1 MRALILGLVLLTA
14 GCDDAPSRDLAR
26 QETREPVWR
35 LTGLADPESVA
46 LAADGRTLYVAN
58 VAGEGDVKD
67 GNGFVSRV
75 SIGGKMLQRAWV
87 TGLDAPKGA
96 VVSGGKLYVSDID
109 NLVEIDTAAGKI
121 VARYP
126 APGATFLNDVGVA
139 PDGTVLVADSGTGR
153 IFALQGGAMVVWS
166 ADPLLKS
173 VNGLLPE
180 AERLLVTTM
189 EGKLLAIDYRTRAS
203 KVLADGL
210 GLADGIARADGDNY
224 FVSEWPGRLF
234 YVRPGGKAAT
244 VMDTRAGGVY
254 INDFIRVGDLLIA
267 PNWKPGA
274 LTAYR
279 MVTMML
285 TDAGGAAEADL
296 PAHLQ
301 RALL

>member
-1 MRALILGLVLLTA
+1 MRGLVLGLLLLTA
-14 GCDDAPSRDLAR
+14 GCGSPPRDVAH

-58 VAGEGDVKD
+58 VAGEGEVKD
-67 GNGFVSRV
+67 GNGFISRV
-75 SIGGKMLQRAWV
+75 SIGGKMLQRTWV

-96 VVSGGKLYVSDID
+96 IVSGGKLYVSDID
-109 NLVEIDTAAGKI
+109 RLVEIDTASGRI
-121 VARYP
+121 TARYP

-139 PDGTVLVADSGTGR
+139 PDGAVLVADSGTGR
-153 IFALQGGAMVVWS
+153 IFALQGGAMAVWS

-180 AERLLVTTM
+180 RERLLVTTM
-189 EGKLLAIDYRTRAS
+189 EGKLLAVDYRTRVVT
-203 KVLADGL
+203 VLADGL
-210 GLADGIARADGDNY
+210 GLADGVARAEGDNY

-234 YVRPGGKAAT
+234 YVRPGGEAAT

-267 PNWKPGA
+267 PNWKPGT

-285 TDAGGAAEADL
+285 TDATDATRTEL
-296 PAHLQ
+296 PQHLQ